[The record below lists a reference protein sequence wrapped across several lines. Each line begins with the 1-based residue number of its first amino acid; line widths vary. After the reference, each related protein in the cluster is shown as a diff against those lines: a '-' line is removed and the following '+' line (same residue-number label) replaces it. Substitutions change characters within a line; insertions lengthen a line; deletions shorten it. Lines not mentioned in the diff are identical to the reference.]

1 MTPFT
6 AGFIAACIALIALEI
21 AVMMA
26 ALVFL
31 ALRVR
36 RAAESVEVLAYR
48 VEESVANVSS
58 TFTSGWVKALQAGA
72 SLLTGAWRGRQS
84 RQED

>member
-6 AGFIAACIALIALEI
+6 AGFIAVCIALIALEV

-26 ALVFL
+26 ALVYL

-48 VEESVANVSS
+48 VEESVSNVTSS
-58 TFTSGWVKALQAGA
+58 LTSGWMKALQAGA
-72 SLLTGAWRGRQS
+72 SLLTGAFRARQ
-84 RQED
+84 RHQED